1 MRRID
6 LETQDVAQRVVKL
19 LDLTNL
25 SDEADEFAIDRLC
38 QRAIQAHV
46 AAVCIWPRF
55 VARCNRLLNNSGISV
70 ATVVNF
76 PHGGADI
83 ALTLEET
90 RRVVADG
97 TDEVDMVMPYS
108 SWLHGDRVLARDM
121 IAGTKNICGRNVLL
135 KVILETGRLR
145 TRERIAAAS
154 RDAIAA
160 GADFLKTSTGKSRV
174 SATPYAAESML
185 KTIHDADR
193 PVGFKAAGGIRTV
206 RQASNY
212 LRLADN
218 IMGAAWVRPENFRF
232 GASGLLDVC
241 QQAAE

>member
-1 MRRID
+1 MTKLGKRD
-6 LETQDVAQRVVKL
+6 AAQRVITL

-25 SDEADEFAIDRLC
+25 GDDADETAIDKLC
-38 QRAIQAHV
+38 HYAIQAQV
-46 AAVCIWPRF
+46 AAVCVWPRF
-55 VARCNRLLNNSGISV
+55 VSQCIHLLDDSGVRV

-76 PHGGADI
+76 PHGGIDI
-83 ALTLEET
+83 ETTFEET
-90 RRVVADG
+90 RHVTGDG
-97 TDEVDMVMPYS
+97 ANEVDLVMPYS
-108 SWLHGDRVLARDM
+108 SWLRGDTTLAQDM
-121 IAGTKNICGRNVLL
+121 IAGTKNICGNNVLL

-154 RDAIAA
+154 RDAITA
-160 GADFLKTSTGKSRV
+160 GADFLKTSTGKVRV

-185 KTIHDADR
+185 MVIRNADR

-218 IMGAAWVRPENFRF
+218 IMGRDWVKPENFRF
-232 GASGLLDVC
+232 GASVLLDAC
-241 QQAAE
+241 LQAVG

>member
-1 MRRID
+1 MTNLGSR
-6 LETQDVAQRVVKL
+6 DVARRVVKL

-25 SDEADEFAIDRLC
+25 SDDADETAVDRLC

-55 VARCNRLLNNSGISV
+55 VTRCVNRLDNSEISV

-76 PHGGADI
+76 PHGGNDI
-83 ALTLEET
+83 AAALEET
-90 RRVVADG
+90 HCVVADG
-97 TDEVDMVMPYS
+97 SDEVDLVMPYS
-108 SWLHGDRVLARDM
+108 SWLRGDRELARDM
-121 IAGTKNICGRNVLL
+121 ITGAKNICGKHVLL

-160 GADFLKTSTGKSRV
+160 GADFLKTSTGKIRI

-185 KTIHDADR
+185 TAIREADR
-193 PVGFKAAGGIRTV
+193 PIGFKAAGGIRTL

-212 LRLADN
+212 LKLADS

-232 GASGLLDVC
+232 GASGLLDAC
-241 QQAAE
+241 QNAFD